1 MFVCGKC
8 HRVSKAHEKATMV
21 IVTYRVREYE
31 YMRDRERTTSEG
43 REIVREMRVC
53 PECSKLSEADN
64 GGNK

>member
-8 HRVSKAHEKATMV
+8 HRVSKAHETATMV

-31 YMRDRERTTSEG
+31 YMRDREHTTSEG